1 MFGVSDPFFKRLF
14 VLVSIVLL
22 VGCVYALASVIV
34 PFVFAF
40 VLAYFFNPLV
50 KRLATLLPRWAAI
63 LLVYAVIGITITIV
77 LYGLLPVLWHQL
89 QAAWDYLP
97 VATNWYNQTAK
108 VLVEKNT
115 NFTLPNVDT
124 QVWSNTL
131 LEYLN
136 QNYNVQDAQS
146 LFKKVFSSGLVF
158 VNTAGLVV
166 LVPILM
172 FYFLFSWDKRIQTW
186 QNALPQAYKK
196 QAINICKDCDEALM
210 SFVKGQLLV
219 MVLLGIIYAVLLQII
234 GLDLGLI
241 IGMVAGIASF
251 VPYLGFALGFIA
263 AIVAG
268 VFQFGLDWVH
278 LGLIVG
284 AFFIGQM
291 IEGYVLQPLLLG
303 DKIGLSPLWV
313 MFSVLAGAALFGIV
327 GMLIALPVSAI
338 LNVLFKH
345 GFALYLQTDFYKGR
359 KQLDF
364 FDE

>member
-1 MFGVSDPFFKRLF
+1 MLNAIDPFFKRLF
-14 VLVSIVLL
+14 VLVCIVIMLS
-22 VGCVYALASVIV
+22 GVYALASVIV

-63 LLVYAVIGITITIV
+63 LLVYTVIGIALTVI
-77 LYGLLPVLWHQL
+77 LYGLLPVLWHQM

-97 VATNWYNQTAK
+97 VATNWYNDTAK
-108 VLVEKNT
+108 VLVEKHT
-115 NFTLPNVDT
+115 NFTLPNVDA

-131 LEYLN
+131 IEYLN

-186 QNALPQAYKK
+186 QNALPKAYRAKVMS
-196 QAINICKDCDEALM
+196 ICQDCDKALM

-219 MVLLGIIYAVLLQII
+219 MVLLGIIYALLLQLI

-241 IGMVAGIASF
+241 IGMSAGIASF
-251 VPYLGFALGFIA
+251 VPYLGFAVGFIA
-263 AIVAG
+263 AIVAAL
-268 VFQFGLDWVH
+268 FQFGVDWVH

-338 LNVLFKH
+338 INVLFQH
-345 GFALYLQTDFYKGR
+345 GFQAYLQSDFYKGR
-359 KQLDF
+359 EQKQV